1 MRVLLPHACG
11 SQDTSLSCFT
21 FHLAFMYT
29 PQRIPLAATMCLK
42 YGWGASGSRG
52 SRGSS
57 RGRLGRPT
65 YG

>member
-11 SQDTSLSCFT
+11 SQKTSLSYFT

-29 PQRIPLAATMCLK
+29 PQRIPLAAMMCLQ
-42 YGWGASGSRG
+42 YGWAASGSRG

-57 RGRLGRPT
+57 
-65 YG
+65 